1 MGIRGAKP
9 SIESALQTRQTYVP
23 TGLPGAL
30 ERPADL
36 TPAAAHIWDV
46 LLADLTE
53 MGVFRPADSL
63 ILVEV
68 CEMLQEAKRLRKAI
82 DQPSPQWI
90 YLEKD
95 ISPDE
100 RQELLAQPELLADL
114 WPASGSYKRLRTAY
128 LQTMRT
134 LKSYIDE
141 FGITPVA
148 RLRLGL
154 LQLQGAD
161 LLGAFRDDDESDVEE
176 APKIVEA
183 FIVEDD

>member
-1 MGIRGAKP
+1 M
-9 SIESALQTRQTYVP
+9 ETALVTRDTFVP
-23 TGLPGAL
+23 TGTPGAVA
-30 ERPADL
+30 RPADL

-53 MGVFRPADSL
+53 MGVFRPADEL

-82 DQPSPQWI
+82 DQPGDRWI

-100 RQELLAQPELLADL
+100 RQELLAQPELLAEL
-114 WPASGSYKRLRTAY
+114 WPASGAYKRLRTAY

-141 FGITPVA
+141 FGVTPVA

-154 LQLQGAD
+154 LQLQGASLMD
-161 LLGAFRDDDESDVEE
+161 AFGDDDESDVEP
-176 APKIVEA
+176 APGIVDA
-183 FIVEDD
+183 FVVEDDE